1 MIYAIG
7 DIHGQLEM
15 LHTALELIEADGGP
29 DAHIVFVGD
38 YTDRGPN
45 SKGVI
50 DALIDGM
57 NAGRNWTIL
66 RGNHDRMFCRYL
78 ADGTEHDER
87 ILSGKGWLHPAL
99 GGPTTLASYGVE
111 VEGDNLLA
119 RAQAAVPPEHLA
131 FLESRPLWFETE
143 DKLFV
148 HAGILPGKPI
158 TEQDEDDLIW
168 IRDGFLD
175 FEGQHDKLI
184 VHGHTAMDEPTR
196 YSNRVDLDSGAG
208 YGRPLIPLVFEG
220 TDCWMLTAEGRVE
233 MHTQPIPKER

>member
-15 LHTALELIEADGGP
+15 LKNALALIEADGGP
-29 DAHIVFVGD
+29 DANIVFVGD
-38 YTDRGPN
+38 YTDRGPD

-50 DALIDGM
+50 DLLIDGM
-57 NAGRNWTIL
+57 DAGRNWTIL

-99 GGPTTLASYGVE
+99 GGPTTLASYGVDADA
-111 VEGDNLLA
+111 DNLLA

-131 FLESRPLWFETE
+131 FLETRPLWFETE

-148 HAGILPGKPI
+148 HAGLVPGKAV
-158 TEQDEDDLIW
+158 EDQHEDDLIW
-168 IRDGFLD
+168 IRQGFLD
-175 FEGQHDKLI
+175 FEGTHPKLI
-184 VHGHTAMDEPTR
+184 VHGHTALDTPVR
-196 YSNRVDLDSGAG
+196 FANRVDIDGGAG
-208 YGRPLIPLVFEG
+208 YGRPLIPVVFEG
-220 TDCWMLTAEGRVE
+220 TDCWMLTTEGRAEIPV
-233 MHTQPIPKER
+233 QPIPTAS